1 VCVVITIP
9 DEYKSDF
16 RTCTRP
22 LWYEELA
29 QYFHL
34 GIIEAAD
41 ALGMCMSAIKK
52 ICRRHSISR
61 WPHRKLASVNKT
73 IAMLQSK
80 ISTAVDDA
88 SRGLL
93 RSEAVNVLTM
103 KLRLTINPAY
113 LVRDE
118 AVLMHSIDSIS
129 GGGGGLMND
138 GDDGV
143 IGQAPGDASV
153 GLGGGVGGL
162 RMGDGSGL
170 MNGLPLRG
178 VDGFRGALGRRMFN
192 DDDQDDQTRHLFGG
206 FGGGGLG
213 IDMSV
218 KRSTAGQYPGIM
230 QGNPLLEA
238 QVTNQTSK
246 PKLQTL
252 GKSVNF
258 SQERVPASIWRRKA
272 RLERGS
278 QPVFGD

>member
-1 VCVVITIP
+1 MCVVITIP

-118 AVLMHSIDSIS
+118 AVLMHSIDSVS
-129 GGGGGLMND
+129 GGGGG
-138 GDDGV
+138 
-143 IGQAPGDASV
+143 S
-153 GLGGGVGGL
+153 
-162 RMGDGSGL
+162 
-170 MNGLPLRG
+170 
-178 VDGFRGALGRRMFN
+178 
-192 DDDQDDQTRHLFGG
+192 
-206 FGGGGLG
+206 
-213 IDMSV
+213 
-218 KRSTAGQYPGIM
+218 
-230 QGNPLLEA
+230 
-238 QVTNQTSK
+238 
-246 PKLQTL
+246 
-252 GKSVNF
+252 
-258 SQERVPASIWRRKA
+258 
-272 RLERGS
+272 
-278 QPVFGD
+278 